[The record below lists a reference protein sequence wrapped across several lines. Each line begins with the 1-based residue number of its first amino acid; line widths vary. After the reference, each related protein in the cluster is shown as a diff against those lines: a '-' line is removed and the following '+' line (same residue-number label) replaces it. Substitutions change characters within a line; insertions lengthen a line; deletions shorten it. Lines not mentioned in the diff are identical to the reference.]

1 MQADGSQCEDLYLS
15 HINSDLSVTYK
26 IALYTI
32 SSTEMRIIM
41 AQNMPKRKIKDSVF
55 TNLFQEKKYLLQLYK
70 ALHPE
75 DNNATEDDIKDVTIK
90 HILVDADYN
99 DLGFSVGGRLVI
111 LVESQ
116 STWTLN
122 IIIRALMYLIQ
133 TYHDFFK
140 RTKQNL
146 YGYRKVNMPKPELY
160 VIFTGEK
167 PKNPPDTISLSKD
180 FFEGEKIAVDVEV
193 KVLYQENENTIIG
206 QYIIF
211 CKVYN
216 EQRRI
221 YGQTKKAVSET
232 IRICKNRNV
241 LKEYLEN
248 KEQEVV
254 DIMMTLFDDK
264 QILEAYA
271 KDIDENVTYR
281 EAKKTAERMIKD
293 GEMSLEK
300 IAHYVPTLSM
310 DELKKIEAEI
320 MQLA

>member
-1 MQADGSQCEDLYLS
+1 
-15 HINSDLSVTYK
+15 
-26 IALYTI
+26 
-32 SSTEMRIIM
+32 M
-41 AQNMPKRKIKDSVF
+41 AQNTPKRKIKDSVF
-55 TNLFQEKKYLLQLYK
+55 TNLFQDKKYLLRLYK

-75 DNNATEDDIKDVTIK
+75 DSNVTEEDIKDVTIK

-116 STWTLN
+116 SIWTLN

-146 YGYRKVNMPKPELY
+146 YGSKKVNMPKPELY

-167 PKNPPDTISLSKD
+167 PKNPPDIISLSKD
-180 FFEGEKIAVDVEV
+180 FFKGEKIAVDAEV
-193 KVLYQENENTIIG
+193 KVLYQEDESNIIG

-216 EQRRI
+216 EQRKKH
-221 YGQTKKAVSET
+221 GQTKEAVTET
-232 IRICKNRNV
+232 IRICKDRNV
-241 LKEYLEN
+241 LKEYLES

-254 DIMMTLFDDK
+254 DIMMTLFDDE
-264 QILEAYA
+264 QVLEAYA
-271 KDIDENVTYR
+271 EDIKNN
-281 EAKKTAERMIKD
+281 EARKTAKRNAITM
-293 GEMSLEK
+293 LEK
-300 IAHYVPTLSM
+300 GRISVEEILTFFP
-310 DELKKIEAEI
+310 ELTSDDVKEIEKEV
-320 MQLA
+320 MQLV